1 MYFWGIAAAAVA
13 AAAMGAPGAT
23 PVHGGGSG
31 DGGGQPVWS
40 SPALVA
46 LRGEVSGGPAS
57 GSAAAAEQTHGFMS
71 DEHRVAHQHAHP
83 CVVRGAATASCFGY
97 NATDSTDI
105 LQAALS
111 MPSVS
116 TLTIDRPPGGQAAW
130 LVRPLYI
137 TRHNLAVVLAE
148 GVLVLAK
155 QDEFHGSDDSLLKLE
170 GAENI
175 TIMGRVGS
183 AMRMRRADYAVPSWG
198 SCPSCRPYLK
208 AEWRAGIWIG
218 GCKNVTL
225 AGLEVTET
233 GGDGLYVDDLRKVGT
248 SLLASRDIHVHD
260 CVFDRNYRQGLSVIS
275 VINLLVE
282 RCTFSN
288 TNGTDPQAGVDLEP
302 DLPSNVLT
310 NVTFRDCVYS
320 GNSGAG
326 FRTCLNAMNGSTAPV
341 SILFSGADVH
351 NNTVMQDRP
360 SKSGYIGQSVGASYF
375 RPGLQGA
382 VTYQD
387 IAVRSCSSAGIEVR
401 YKTAG
406 GPLLTLRNISLANVA
421 WADRAY
427 PDPTPGADL
436 YRVGPVMFIGDLLP
450 NVNGFL
456 GGFPT
461 LGGVV
466 FDGLRIQ
473 DNVSRP
479 WLFVD
484 TTAGVTAD
492 WSSITATGKGVRLS
506 NEAGGC
512 YVKHNHTNVTSLLPF
527 SAECNQNGD
536 EAAFLRAEHR
546 AVAAK
551 TTDEA
556 VSLGPLSSNERD
568 PTGARAAALQK
579 QVDRA
584 IEKGQPTTIK
594 LSGVYKFSDSS
605 LHLEGCEGLSLVGDG
620 ASTTTLLFQG
630 GARFPKPLPKKLLPK
645 VHVHGPGGPSSMKVG
660 FRLYPNPLG
669 AGGTHRDGSTPQT
682 CQRWCASNT
691 TCEGAVFVESDK
703 RCYSLPKVLTFYKN
717 GGMSSWSRAPVQQ
730 TNGPPGQQNW
740 VPAGGLIK
748 GVNATNCRDSAIKQ
762 LNIDYEPKP
771 TALFCFAGKNTSCDE
786 GPLGITVHFFN
797 SSRMNAQDVKL
808 PKTSKSMRLRT
819 WASPV
824 S

>member
-1 MYFWGIAAAAVA
+1 MHIWGFAAAAVA
-13 AAAMGAPGAT
+13 AAAGAAIGAGAT
-23 PVHGGGSG
+23 PMHGGGSG
-31 DGGGQPVWS
+31 GGGGQPVLWS

-46 LRGEVSGGPAS
+46 LRGEVSGGPPAS
-57 GSAAAAEQTHGFMS
+57 GDAVAAQQTHDFKS
-71 DEHRVAHQHAHP
+71 DEHHVAHQHAHP
-83 CVVRGAATASCFGY
+83 CVVRGAATASCFGC

-111 MPSVS
+111 MSSVS

-302 DLPSNVLT
+302 DLPSNFLT

-387 IAVRSCSSAGIEVR
+387 IAVRSCSSSTLDFSCPSNHAVACIIKPIRDAETARCTTATAITDLRSLSQHFGLRSKVSLDVR
-401 YKTAG
+401 NFRLLIRHG
-406 GPLLTLRNISLANVA
+406 GLGFCLLGKNF
-421 WADRAY
+421 
-427 PDPTPGADL
+427 G
-436 YRVGPVMFIGDLLP
+436 LLQRH
-450 NVNGFL
+450 L
-456 GGFPT
+456 GGC
-461 LGGVV
+461 LGLFGEFGCLCPRFCEH
-466 FDGLRIQ
+466 FD
-473 DNVSRP
+473 
-479 WLFVD
+479 
-484 TTAGVTAD
+484 
-492 WSSITATGKGVRLS
+492 
-506 NEAGGC
+506 
-512 YVKHNHTNVTSLLPF
+512 
-527 SAECNQNGD
+527 
-536 EAAFLRAEHR
+536 
-546 AVAAK
+546 
-551 TTDEA
+551 
-556 VSLGPLSSNERD
+556 
-568 PTGARAAALQK
+568 
-579 QVDRA
+579 
-584 IEKGQPTTIK
+584 
-594 LSGVYKFSDSS
+594 
-605 LHLEGCEGLSLVGDG
+605 
-620 ASTTTLLFQG
+620 
-630 GARFPKPLPKKLLPK
+630 
-645 VHVHGPGGPSSMKVG
+645 
-660 FRLYPNPLG
+660 
-669 AGGTHRDGSTPQT
+669 
-682 CQRWCASNT
+682 
-691 TCEGAVFVESDK
+691 
-703 RCYSLPKVLTFYKN
+703 VL
-717 GGMSSWSRAPVQQ
+717 
-730 TNGPPGQQNW
+730 
-740 VPAGGLIK
+740 
-748 GVNATNCRDSAIKQ
+748 
-762 LNIDYEPKP
+762 
-771 TALFCFAGKNTSCDE
+771 
-786 GPLGITVHFFN
+786 
-797 SSRMNAQDVKL
+797 
-808 PKTSKSMRLRT
+808 
-819 WASPV
+819 
-824 S
+824 